1 MSGRPLLAALIALT
15 AAIPATEHAAHAAG
29 WLGLEVHGAYGAA
42 PGIGG
47 GGGIEVG
54 HRRGSFGAA
63 LALRMDRPSEADG
76 VSGSRASVALLGCA
90 WLRRLE
96 ACAGIEGGAFDAEG
110 PGLADAHREHAA
122 QLGEVLRL
130 ATALEIAH
138 HTDLV
143 PWAMLAVPA
152 IRVTIR
158 DEVSHETYWQQP
170 AVDFAAGLALRT
182 VIR

>member
-1 MSGRPLLAALIALT
+1 MLLAVALT
-15 AAIPATEHAAHAAG
+15 SMSTAPRVATAARGG
-29 WLGLEVHGAYGAA
+29 WLGLEVHGAVGAA
-42 PGIGG
+42 PAIGA

-76 VSGSRASVALLGCA
+76 VSGARATVALLGCA

-96 ACAGIEGGAFDAEG
+96 TCAGVEGGAFDAEG

-130 ATALEIAH
+130 ATAFSIAH
-138 HTDLV
+138 HTELV
-143 PWAMLAVPA
+143 PWALVAVPA

-158 DEVSHETYWQQP
+158 DEVSHETYWRQP
-170 AVDFAAGLALRT
+170 PVDFAAGLALRT